1 MNDKLIDKLINDI
14 NVQVDKI
21 DENQVIRLLVPTDDK
36 FCNYKFLKNITDKL
50 AGIYKTNVIVMP
62 KELVLDI
69 MDKEELISKLET
81 IIDNLRDN
89 INNED

>member
-14 NVQVDKI
+14 NVQVNKI

-50 AGIYKTNVIVMP
+50 AGIYKLM
-62 KELVLDI
+62 
-69 MDKEELISKLET
+69 
-81 IIDNLRDN
+81 
-89 INNED
+89 